1 MEEEIKV
8 NTEEK
13 EIQGENIPDNTGAQD
28 DDKKKKSKTIGF
40 CLLIGIPIL
49 VLFAIV
55 ISLQFII
62 PKSVSLDKSEIFDE
76 TAVKESVIE
85 VIDMLDENDL
95 EGLKEISIPE
105 MGVAFEGDTIPQ
117 AKSSISDDFGERI
130 SIDSFTG
137 AELKQNGTSYAVTQ
151 TVATYENTKATYTIT
166 LDSDMKLA
174 GLFMK

>member
-1 MEEEIKV
+1 MEENK
-8 NTEEK
+8 NK
-13 EIQGENIPDNTGAQD
+13 NKN
-28 DDKKKKSKTIGF
+28 KTIGF

-49 VLFAIV
+49 VLLAIV
-55 ISLQFII
+55 IALYFII

-76 TAVKESVIE
+76 TAVKETVIE
-85 VIDMLDENDL
+85 VIDMLDSNDL

-105 MGVAFEGDTIPQ
+105 MAVAFEGDTIPQ

-151 TVATYENTKATYTIT
+151 TVVTYENTKATYTIT
-166 LDSDMKLA
+166 LDFDMKLA

>member
-1 MEEEIKV
+1 MEEEIKDI
-8 NTEEK
+8 TEEK

-28 DDKKKKSKTIGF
+28 EDKKKKSKTIGF

-76 TAVKESVIE
+76 ASVEETVIE
-85 VIDMLDENDL
+85 VIDMLDANDL

-105 MGVAFEGDTIPQ
+105 MGVAFEDNTIPD
-117 AKSSISDDFGERI
+117 AKANISSDFGERI